1 MSEQDS
7 ETEYEGVM
15 PEGEEE
21 FAEEHQRIAVDFDKT
36 LTAGGES
43 YITEDPEEPD
53 EEMLEWVNYQ
63 YRQGHSIIIWTARPW
78 EAAQETVARLTEW
91 GVDWHGLRMEKGHA
105 DIYVDDKG
113 TTPSDELL
121 EAGFDGDV
129 DVDQGGGKIVK
140 DKDGDPDDA
149 GNV

>member
-36 LTAGGES
+36 LTAGEES

-63 YRQGHSIIIWTARPW
+63 YRQGHTIIIWTARPW

-105 DIYVDDKG
+105 DVYVDDKG
-113 TTPSDELL
+113 TTPSKELL
-121 EAGFDGDV
+121 DSGFDGDGEV
-129 DVDQGGGKIVK
+129 DPGEGKIDK